1 MTSGPRTGSGAQLLA
16 RRERGTAIIFA
27 SADIDELLRYSDRI
41 LVFFSGRVL
50 AELETSRTD
59 VDEIGHLIGGRRAPA
74 REALMTVRS
83 GLDAAG
89 IRRAAIGVLPFVI
102 ALAFAALLVLLV
114 GENPVEAFRLI
125 IEGSLGSPDKLSD
138 TVMVWVPLTLAAAGL
153 VVTFAAGLWNIGVEG
168 QVVLGAIG
176 ASLIARQVDAPVYIL
191 VPLTLVMGML
201 FGIVWALLAGVLKTR
216 GKVNEIFGGL
226 GLDFVA
232 TGLTLYLIIGPW
244 ARPGIASTS
253 GTEPFPRQ
261 AWLPALGDSR
271 FSPLAVALAILAV
284 VAVWLLL
291 RGTRVGLKLKAVGR
305 NPQSAGLL
313 GIPTDRYILGAF
325 AICGALAGLAG
336 AIQATGFHHKLV
348 PSVSGGYGFLG
359 ILVVLLAGFR
369 AAYVAPI
376 AAFFAIVAVG
386 SIALTLRLDVNSAL
400 GGVLT
405 GVLVLFALHG
415 ERPASLSSTQTS
427 RTPSRVPVGD
437 GPPSA
442 EGAN

>member
-1 MTSGPRTGSGAQLLA
+1 
-16 RRERGTAIIFA
+16 
-27 SADIDELLRYSDRI
+27 
-41 LVFFSGRVL
+41 
-50 AELETSRTD
+50 
-59 VDEIGHLIGGRRAPA
+59 
-74 REALMTVRS
+74 MTVRS
-83 GLDAAG
+83 GLDGAG
-89 IRRAAIGVLPFVI
+89 TRRAAIGVLPFVI

-201 FGIVWALLAGVLKTR
+201 FGIVWALLAGILKTR

-244 ARPGIASTS
+244 ARSGIASTS

-348 PSVSGGYGFLG
+348 PSASGGYGFLG

-405 GVLVLFALHG
+405 GVLVLFALM
-415 ERPASLSSTQTS
+415 ASGLRAYRS
-427 RTPSRVPVGD
+427 RRQAAAPPPES
-437 GPPSA
+437 PSA
-442 EGAN
+442 GPTSGVAGQAS